1 MNEFWEKVTEGID
14 EKYIDEAVELHIRKT
29 PSESILVPAEIEAV
43 PPFSRGRF
51 IIRTAL
57 KIAAVL
63 AVVIGIGA
71 VLKINDISVSELW
84 ASRPSQTE
92 AGTSAHS
99 SEPTMTEADNNIIYP
114 STTTSVH
121 EKITTVPITTSTQVP
136 EDVASETTTTV
147 AVSDTL
153 VSELTDIISDTVI
166 SEKLMLKAPDSGY
179 LAGCDLEKNPPRML
193 YARDTY
199 FVFLMEGGKLCYYD
213 ANYEQLSGIYDVSGR
228 LSEAGYDI
236 SDIQFIVYMNK
247 ETIPIFVVNAIRS
260 NGTGYDSFTFELD
273 YYSGWLEQ
281 VSDPEFFKTLTP
293 YDGVVYSGEKSCDGF
308 IAVFEDGYT
317 YLTDNGNEKMRGAYR
332 LEAVHRTKNSGES
345 IIIPF
350 YDPEY
355 DYTPVIEEPE
365 EQLTGFA
372 LLGDY
377 QITENGR
384 LCCVDDSEWEIC
396 NDYCLLRDYF
406 FGVWGEGENKLIIDD
421 SEEAYFAKSMS
432 LFYDNFYKVS
442 DKVFAILCGGMGGA
456 ELYFMDINNPD
467 VLYGAYGS
475 PGDPPNGFACDDKG
489 EPIVFEL
496 KRSDEEINEPKNE
509 YLSVFRLKEIYEEYG
524 IDFDMLVD
532 FGFQTENGTQYH
544 DSRYYFYPMYLVSKA
559 DHRIEIRTKTG
570 NGDTVYGEGVS
581 AEVMVIFEKI
591 NEKWIRTVNSIE

>member
-1 MNEFWEKVTEGID
+1 MNEYWEKITEGFD
-14 EKYIDEAVELHIRKT
+14 EKYIDEAVDLHIKKT
-29 PSESILVPAEIEAV
+29 GQETVLVPLSAEV
-43 PPFSRGRF
+43 PPPRKKSSIF
-51 IIRTAL
+51 IGTIL
-57 KIAAVL
+57 KISAVL
-63 AVVIGIGA
+63 AVVVGIGA
-71 VLKINDISVSELW
+71 VLKINGISVSELW
-84 ASRPSQTE
+84 ASRPSQTMS
-92 AGTSAHS
+92 SAS
-99 SEPTMTEADNNIIYP
+99 TLITEASEDYIYN
-114 STTTSVH
+114 TSVS
-121 EKITTVPITTSTQVP
+121 EKTTVPVVTASEITDDIPVTVITTEIP
-136 EDVASETTTTV
+136 EATDSEVTTIEADAELPVSGTTEIV
-147 AVSDTL
+147 KD
-153 VSELTDIISDTVI
+153 
-166 SEKLMLKAPDSGY
+166 EKIMLKAPDSGY
-179 LAGCDLEKNPPRML
+179 LAEYDLEENPPHIL
-193 YARDTY
+193 FARDTY
-199 FVFLMEGGKLCYYD
+199 FLFLMEGGKVCNYD
-213 ANYEQLSGIYDVSGR
+213 ANYDQLSGLYDIYGA
-228 LSEAGYDI
+228 LSEKGANPDSIGI
-236 SDIQFIVYMNK
+236 TVYTDPK
-247 ETIPIFVVNAIRS
+247 KIPIFVVS
-260 NGTGYDSFTFELD
+260 GELMDGTGFSYTLEMR
-273 YYSGWLEQ
+273 YYEWWLEPIKDE
-281 VSDPEFFKTLTP
+281 SYIDTLTP

-332 LEAVHRTKNSGES
+332 LEAVHCTKNSGES

-377 QITENGR
+377 EITENGR
-384 LCCVDDSEWEIC
+384 LCCVDDSGWEVC

-432 LFYDNFYKVS
+432 VFYDNFYKVS
-442 DKVFAILCGGMGGA
+442 DKVFAILCGGSGGA
-456 ELYFMDINNPD
+456 VLYFMDINNPD

-475 PGDPPNGFACDDKG
+475 PGNPPNGFACNDEG

-496 KRSDEEINEPKNE
+496 KRSEEEINEPKND

-544 DSRYYFYPMYLVSKA
+544 DSRYYFYPMYLVSKT
-559 DHRIEIRTKTG
+559 DYRIEIRTKTG

-581 AEVMVIFEKI
+581 AEVMVIFDKV
-591 NEKWIRTVNSIE
+591 NEKWIRTIDSM